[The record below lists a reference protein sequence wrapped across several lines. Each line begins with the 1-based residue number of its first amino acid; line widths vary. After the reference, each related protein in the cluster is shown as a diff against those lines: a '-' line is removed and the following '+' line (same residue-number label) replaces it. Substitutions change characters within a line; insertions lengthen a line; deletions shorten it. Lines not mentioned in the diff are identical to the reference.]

1 MEEHLNN
8 LNKMRNLENINNI
21 LDCGSGKTS
30 LTYLTKKYSH
40 ANIDAIVYPGDMR
53 KINAIKENVNGNYNL
68 IELDICKTKIEK
80 NYDLVLAHLLIGE
93 ATTFNNTSEDLI
105 DKLLDIDSK
114 YFLIL
119 DYLED
124 NSINYDYLY
133 NRINENFKILDEK
146 EFLKKEPQ
154 QFNSFIGKTYK
165 AILIEKV
172 K

>member
-8 LNKMRNLENINNI
+8 LNQMKNLENIETI

-30 LTYLTKKYSH
+30 LTYLTLKYPNAS
-40 ANIDAIVYPGDMR
+40 IDAIVYPGDMR
-53 KINAIKENVNGNYNL
+53 KINSIKENVSGNYNL

-80 NYDLVLAHLLIGE
+80 RYDLVLAHLLIGE
-93 ATTFNNTSEDLI
+93 AVTFNNTSEDMI
-105 DKLLDIDSK
+105 DKLLEISSR

-119 DYLED
+119 DFLED

-133 NRINENFKILDEK
+133 SKIGEKFKILDEK

-154 QFNSFIGKTYK
+154 VFSTFVGYTYK
-165 AILIEKV
+165 ALLIEKIL
-172 K
+172 